1 MITLGLNIYHP
12 NSSAVLIKDG
22 KILFAI
28 EEERLNKIKNY
39 TGFPSLAIK
48 DCLEFSGIKFKH
60 IDNVAVNF
68 NPIFNFGSKLKNVFN
83 NYYNIKDIKKIK
95 KYSIKFILKKN
106 YNFSG
111 IIHYIDHHKAHI
123 ASSFFTSKIKE
134 GFGLSFDGSGD
145 LMSYG
150 EYIFENNNI
159 KLLRKKNFPHSLGI
173 FYQAICQYLGFF
185 DYGDE
190 YKVMALGLK
199 GKKLYLN
206 KFKKLILYDDND
218 YNLNLE
224 YFNYKHH
231 SSNEGS
237 PFFDNLFKNSLSKLL
252 GKPRLSFEKITQRHC
267 DIAKT
272 LQFVFEDV
280 ILKRL
285 EKISFDYNYVNLCLS
300 GGCAHNSKLIGLI
313 KKKNYFK
320 NVYVQ
325 PNAGDGGGALG
336 AALYINKPLTRN
348 KLFNPY
354 LGGEFSN
361 KYIKNTIL
369 PSLKHK
375 YPKINYN
382 FHRNYKKLNN
392 IVATQLSK
400 NKIVGWFQDRME
412 WGPRALG
419 NRSILANPASNKIKP
434 IINKVIKERELFR
447 PFASSILKDK
457 EKLFFKDLQPDYYM
471 TSVCDVNNIAVKKL
485 KAVTYYRTSRKQTV
499 TKDFNVKFYNL
510 LKTFEKKTGI
520 PCLLNTSLNIKSP
533 IVYTPD
539 DALKLFSNSKLD
551 LLIIQN
557 YIFYKKV

>member
-1 MITLGLNIYHP
+1 MITLGLNIFHP
-12 NSSAVLIKDG
+12 NSSAVLINDG

-39 TGFPSLAIK
+39 TGFPSLAIQ
-48 DCLEFSGIKFKH
+48 DCLKFSGIKFH
-60 IDNVAVNF
+60 QIDNVAVNF
-68 NPIFNFGSKLKNVFN
+68 NPLFNFGAKIKNIFFN
-83 NYYNIKDIKKIK
+83 ILNVDIKRIEKYKIK
-95 KYSIKFILKKN
+95 KILKKN

-111 IIHYIDHHKAHI
+111 KIYYIDHHRAHI
-123 ASSFFTSKIKE
+123 ASSFLTSNVKK

-150 EYIFENNNI
+150 EYVFENNNI
-159 KLLRKKNFPHSLGI
+159 KLLKKRNFPHSLGV
-173 FYQAICQYLGFF
+173 FYQAICQYLGFV

-206 KFKKLILYDDND
+206 KFKKLISYDCNG
-218 YNLNLE
+218 YKLNLK

-231 SSNEGS
+231 SSNQGF
-237 PFFDNLFKNSLSKLL
+237 PFFDTLFKKSLCELL
-252 GKPRLSFEKITQRHC
+252 GKPRLSFGKITQRHYN
-267 DIAKT
+267 IAKT

-285 EKISFDYNYVNLCLS
+285 KKISNEYNYDNLCLS
-300 GGCAHNSKLIGLI
+300 GGCAHNSKLIGII

-336 AALYINKPLTRN
+336 AALYVNKPSIY
-348 KLFNPY
+348 KKPFNPY

-361 KYIKNTIL
+361 SYIKNIIL
-369 PSLKHK
+369 PKIKNNHLKV
-375 YPKINYN
+375 YYN
-382 FHRNYKKLNN
+382 FYKDYKKLNN

-419 NRSILANPASNKIKP
+419 NRSILANPASDKIKP
-434 IINKVIKERELFR
+434 LINKIIKEREEFR
-447 PFASSILKDK
+447 PFAPSILVEK
-457 EKLFFKDLQPDYYM
+457 EKFFFKDLQPDFYM
-471 TSVCDVNNIAVKKL
+471 TSVCDVNNYAVKKL
-485 KAVTYYRTSRKQTV
+485 KAVTHYGTSRKQTV
-499 TKDFNVKFYNL
+499 TKKFNIKFYNL
-510 LKTFEKKTGI
+510 LKAFEKKTGI

-539 DALKLFSNSKLD
+539 DAIELFLSSKLD
-551 LLIIQN
+551 MMIIQN
-557 YIFYKKV
+557 YIFFKKI